1 MTLPRV
7 NRRRFVEVL
16 AIATGGVAA
25 TSLCPSS
32 VQAASRAVMASRL
45 APYAKTGPLTDWTID
60 DMTAP
65 YPRYAQAIGCS
76 RSLSGLLH
84 SDPLDFL

>member
-1 MTLPRV
+1 MTLPRFS
-7 NRRRFVEVL
+7 RRRFVGVV
-16 AIATGGVAA
+16 AGAAGSVATA
-25 TSLCPSS
+25 SLRFASP
-32 VQAASRAVMASRL
+32 VQAA
-45 APYAKTGPLTDWTID
+45 PYSKTGPLTDWTID

-76 RSLSGLLH
+76 RSRDGLLH

>member
-1 MTLPRV
+1 M

-16 AIATGGVAA
+16 AIAAGGVAA

-45 APYAKTGPLTDWTID
+45 APYAKSGPLTDWTID
-60 DMTAP
+60 DMTGP
-65 YPRYAQAIGCS
+65 YPRYAHAIGCS
-76 RSLSGLLH
+76 RSRAGLVH

>member
-1 MTLPRV
+1 
-7 NRRRFVEVL
+7 
-16 AIATGGVAA
+16 
-25 TSLCPSS
+25 
-32 VQAASRAVMASRL
+32 MASRL

-76 RSLSGLLH
+76 RSRAGLLH

>member
-1 MTLPRV
+1 MTISRV

-25 TSLCPSS
+25 AVLCPTA
-32 VQAASRAVMASRL
+32 VRAASRAPMPLRP
-45 APYAKTGPLTDWTID
+45 APYAASGPLTDWTID

-65 YPRYAQAIGCS
+65 YPRYAQAIGCGRS
-76 RSLSGLLH
+76 RTGLVH

>member
-1 MTLPRV
+1 MPMPRV

-16 AIATGGVAA
+16 AIAAGGVAA

-32 VQAASRAVMASRL
+32 VQAASRL

-76 RSLSGLLH
+76 RSRAGLVH
-84 SDPLDFL
+84 SDLLDFL